1 MGWKF
6 WSVQKFISP
15 TDNKADISSSRNA
28 AHDIEL
34 SKHIFSLLSAAVG
47 LFFKM
52 LQPPLPL
59 SKVKWSAPKNKEQH
73 SSYISRSG
81 LCGSGYGSRPRAFFL
96 GGEVWV

>member
-34 SKHIFSLLSAAVG
+34 SKHIVSLLSAAVG

-52 LQPPLPL
+52 LQPPPPL
-59 SKVKWSAPKNKEQH
+59 VKSEMVCP
-73 SSYISRSG
+73 
-81 LCGSGYGSRPRAFFL
+81 
-96 GGEVWV
+96 